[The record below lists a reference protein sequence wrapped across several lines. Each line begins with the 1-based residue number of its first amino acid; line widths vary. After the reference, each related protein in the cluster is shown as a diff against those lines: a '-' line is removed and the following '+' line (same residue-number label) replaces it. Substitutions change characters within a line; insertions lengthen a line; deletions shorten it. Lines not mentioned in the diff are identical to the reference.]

1 MSAER
6 VERIRALLLAAL
18 APLTLEIEDD
28 SRKHAGHTGAAGG
41 AGHFNVLVVSP
52 LFSGKGLL
60 ARHRMVY
67 DALSHMMHG
76 EIHALSIRALT
87 PEEFHTHL

>member
-1 MSAER
+1 MSRER
-6 VERIRALLLAAL
+6 VERMRALLLAAL
-18 APLTLEIEDD
+18 APVKLEIEDD
-28 SRKHAGHTGAAGG
+28 SRKHAGHAGAAGG

-67 DALSHMMHG
+67 DALDSMMHS
-76 EIHALSIRALT
+76 EIHALSIRALA

>member
-1 MSAER
+1 MNAER
-6 VERIRALLLAAL
+6 VERMRALLLAAL
-18 APLTLEIEDD
+18 APVKLEIEDD
-28 SRKHAGHTGAAGG
+28 SHKHAGHAGAAGG
-41 AGHFNVLVVSP
+41 AGHFNVLVVSH

-67 DALSHMMHG
+67 DALGCMMHG

-87 PEEFHTHL
+87 PEELHPHS

>member
-1 MSAER
+1 MSRER
-6 VERIRALLLAAL
+6 VEHMRALLLAAL
-18 APLTLEIEDD
+18 APVKLEIGDD
-28 SRKHAGHTGAAGG
+28 SHKHAGHAGAAGG

-67 DALSHMMHG
+67 DALDSMMHR

-87 PEEFHTHL
+87 PEEFHIHL

>member
-1 MSAER
+1 MTAQR
-6 VERIRALLLAAL
+6 VERMRALLLAAL
-18 APLTLEIEDD
+18 APVKLEIEDD
-28 SRKHAGHTGAAGG
+28 SHKHAGHAGAAGG
-41 AGHFNVLVVSP
+41 AGHFNVTVVSP
-52 LFSGKGLL
+52 LFSGQGLL

-67 DALSHMMHG
+67 DALAPMMHS